1 MPTPA
6 LSREE
11 CFKAVQAVDEAVK
24 KGYVV
29 NGRPSAVRHAAGA
42 LGMNVKAIEH
52 RIYSAQHKWGDG
64 LHLQFNRQKLR
75 VAESTKRI
83 MRLEQAE
90 TPEPKLPDFPDDDIA
105 ESEIIDLMCRR
116 YEKRAEH
123 KASKKWFRIEMPDD
137 QPFAVLWWGD
147 PHLDNNGTNW
157 PLLKAHAQLARHPRV
172 YSVNIGDTLDN
183 WPNGSRL
190 MSLYAQSD
198 QSVATSHKLARW
210 YCKNSGIRWLVW
222 LFGNH
227 DAWAGMT
234 STEWLREMG
243 GRKIVM
249 EDWGAQ
255 FVLACPGGAEF
266 KLWAAHNFPGH
277 SQWNSLHGPQKAA
290 SMREEADLYVCGHL
304 HNWAI
309 HKEESSQRGFTY
321 SLVRAR
327 GYKYLDDYAEKL
339 GFMPQQNGAS
349 IMTVFLP
356 ATSRHYNFEHPE
368 DGIAFLDAVRAA

>member
-1 MPTPA
+1 MPTPG
-6 LSREE
+6 LTRDE
-11 CFKAVQAVDEAVK
+11 CLRIIKAVDEAVK
-24 KGYVV
+24 QGCRV
-29 NGRPSAVRHAAGA
+29 NGRPSAVTRAAEM
-42 LGMNVKAIEH
+42 LGMAVKNVEH
-52 RIYSAQHKWGDG
+52 RIHTAQQKFGDG
-64 LHLQFNRQKLR
+64 LHLQYNRKPLV
-75 VAESTKRI
+75 VAESTKRL
-83 MRLEQAE
+83 MRLPSLPDDSQ
-90 TPEPKLPDFPDDDIA
+90 PKLPDFPDDDIG
-105 ESEIIDLMCRR
+105 EGEIIDLMCRR

-137 QPFAVLWWGD
+137 KPFAILWWGD

-157 PLLKAHAQLARHPRV
+157 PLLRAHAQLAQHPAV
-172 YSVNIGDTLDN
+172 WSVNIGDTLDN
-183 WPNGSRL
+183 WPHGSRL

-210 YCKNSGIRWLVW
+210 FCKASGIRWLVW

-227 DAWAGMT
+227 DAWAGST

-243 GRKIVM
+243 GKKVVC

-266 KLWAAHNFPGH
+266 KIWAAHNFPGN

-290 SMREEADLYVCGHL
+290 AMREEADVYVCGHL

-321 SLVRAR
+321 SLLRAR

-356 ATSRHYNFEHPE
+356 ATGRHYNFEHPE
-368 DGIAFLDAVRAA
+368 DGIAFLDALR

>member
-52 RIYSAQHKWGDG
+52 RIQSAQHRYGDG

-75 VAESTKRI
+75 VAESSKRI

-123 KASKKWFRIEMPDD
+123 KASKKWFRIEM
-137 QPFAVLWWGD
+137 
-147 PHLDNNGTNW
+147 
-157 PLLKAHAQLARHPRV
+157 
-172 YSVNIGDTLDN
+172 
-183 WPNGSRL
+183 
-190 MSLYAQSD
+190 
-198 QSVATSHKLARW
+198 
-210 YCKNSGIRWLVW
+210 
-222 LFGNH
+222 
-227 DAWAGMT
+227 
-234 STEWLREMG
+234 
-243 GRKIVM
+243 
-249 EDWGAQ
+249 
-255 FVLACPGGAEF
+255 
-266 KLWAAHNFPGH
+266 
-277 SQWNSLHGPQKAA
+277 
-290 SMREEADLYVCGHL
+290 
-304 HNWAI
+304 
-309 HKEESSQRGFTY
+309 
-321 SLVRAR
+321 
-327 GYKYLDDYAEKL
+327 LDDYAEKL
-339 GFMPQQNGAS
+339 GFMPQRDGAS

-356 ATSRHYNFEHPE
+356 ATSRHYSFEHPE
-368 DGIAFLDAVRAA
+368 DGIAFLDAVGAA

>member
-1 MPTPA
+1 MPTPG
-6 LSREE
+6 LTRDE
-11 CFKAVQAVDEAVK
+11 CLRIIKAVDEAVK
-24 KGYVV
+24 QGCVLH
-29 NGRPSAVRHAAGA
+29 GRPSAVTRAAEM
-42 LGMNVKAIEH
+42 LGMAVKNVEH
-52 RIYSAQHKWGDG
+52 RIHTAQHKFGDG
-64 LHLQFNRQKLR
+64 LHLQSNRKPLV
-75 VAESTKRI
+75 VAESTKRL
-83 MRLEQAE
+83 MRLPKLPDDSQ
-90 TPEPKLPDFPDDDIA
+90 PKLPDFPDDDIG
-105 ESEIIDLMCRR
+105 EGEIIDLMCRR

-137 QPFAVLWWGD
+137 KPFAILWWGD

-157 PLLKAHAQLARHPRV
+157 PLLRAHAQLAQHPAV
-172 YSVNIGDTLDN
+172 WSVNIGDTLDN
-183 WPNGSRL
+183 WPHGSRL

-210 YCKNSGIRWLVW
+210 FCKASGIRWLVW

-227 DAWAGMT
+227 DAWAGST

-243 GRKIVM
+243 GKKVVF

-255 FVLACPGGAEF
+255 FVLGCPGGAGF
-266 KLWAAHNFPGH
+266 KIWAAHNFPGN

-290 SMREEADLYVCGHL
+290 AMREEADVYVCGHL

-321 SLVRAR
+321 SLLRAR
-327 GYKYLDDYAEKL
+327 GYKYLDNYAEKL

-356 ATSRHYNFEHPE
+356 ATGRHYNFEHPE
-368 DGIAFLDAVRAA
+368 DGIAFLDALR

>member
-1 MPTPA
+1 MPTPG
-6 LSREE
+6 LTRDE
-11 CFKAVQAVDEAVK
+11 CLRIIKAVDEAVK
-24 KGYVV
+24 QGCVV
-29 NGRPSAVRHAAGA
+29 NGRPSAVTRAAEM
-42 LGMNVKAIEH
+42 LGMAVKNVEH
-52 RIYSAQHKWGDG
+52 RIHTAQQKFGDG
-64 LHLQFNRQKLR
+64 LHLQYNRKPLV
-75 VAESTKRI
+75 VAESTKRL
-83 MRLEQAE
+83 MRLPSLPDDSQ
-90 TPEPKLPDFPDDDIA
+90 PKLPDFPDDDIG
-105 ESEIIDLMCRR
+105 EGEIIDLMCRR

-137 QPFAVLWWGD
+137 KPFAILWWGD

-157 PLLKAHAQLARHPRV
+157 PLLRAHAQLAQHPAV
-172 YSVNIGDTLDN
+172 WSVNIGDTLDN
-183 WPNGSRL
+183 WPHGSRL

-210 YCKNSGIRWLVW
+210 FCKASGIRWLVW

-227 DAWAGMT
+227 DAWAGST

-243 GRKIVM
+243 GKKVVF

-266 KLWAAHNFPGH
+266 KIWAAHNFPGN

-290 SMREEADLYVCGHL
+290 AMREEADVYVCGHL

-321 SLVRAR
+321 SLLRAR

-356 ATSRHYNFEHPE
+356 ATGRHYNFEHPE
-368 DGIAFLDAVRAA
+368 DGIAFLDALR

>member
-1 MPTPA
+1 MPTPG
-6 LSREE
+6 LTRDE
-11 CFKAVQAVDEAVK
+11 CLRIIKAVDEAVK
-24 KGYVV
+24 QGCVV
-29 NGRPSAVRHAAGA
+29 NGRPSAVTRAAEM
-42 LGMNVKAIEH
+42 LGMAVKNVEH
-52 RIYSAQHKWGDG
+52 RIHTAQQKFGDG
-64 LHLQFNRQKLR
+64 LHLQYNRKPLV
-75 VAESTKRI
+75 VAESTKRL
-83 MRLEQAE
+83 MRLPSLPDDSQ
-90 TPEPKLPDFPDDDIA
+90 PKLPDFPDDDIG
-105 ESEIIDLMCRR
+105 EGEIIDLMCRR

-137 QPFAVLWWGD
+137 KPFAILWWGD

-157 PLLKAHAQLARHPRV
+157 PLLRAHAQLAQHPAV
-172 YSVNIGDTLDN
+172 WSVNIGDTLDN
-183 WPNGSRL
+183 WPHGSRL

-210 YCKNSGIRWLVW
+210 FCKASGIRWLVW

-227 DAWAGMT
+227 DAWAGST

-243 GRKIVM
+243 GKKVVF

-266 KLWAAHNFPGH
+266 KIWAAHNFPGN

-290 SMREEADLYVCGHL
+290 AMREEADVYVCGHL

-321 SLVRAR
+321 SLLRAR

-339 GFMPQQNGAS
+339 GYMPQQNGAS
-349 IMTVFLP
+349 ILTVFLP
-356 ATSRHYNFEHPE
+356 ATGRHHNFEHPE
-368 DGIAFLDAVRAA
+368 DGIAFLDALR

>member
-1 MPTPA
+1 MPTPG
-6 LSREE
+6 LTRDE
-11 CFKAVQAVDEAVK
+11 CLRIIKAVDEAVK
-24 KGYVV
+24 QGCVV
-29 NGRPSAVRHAAGA
+29 NGRPSAVTRAAEM
-42 LGMNVKAIEH
+42 LGMAVKNVEH
-52 RIYSAQHKWGDG
+52 RIHTAQQKFGDG
-64 LHLQFNRQKLR
+64 LHLQYNRKPL
-75 VAESTKRI
+75 VVSESTKRV
-83 MRLEQAE
+83 MRLPKLPDDSQ
-90 TPEPKLPDFPDDDIA
+90 PKLPDFPDDDIG
-105 ESEIIDLMCRR
+105 EGEIIDLMCRR

-137 QPFAVLWWGD
+137 KPFAILWWGD

-157 PLLKAHAQLARHPRV
+157 PLLRAHAQLAQHPAV
-172 YSVNIGDTLDN
+172 WSVNIGDTLDN
-183 WPNGSRL
+183 WPHGSRL

-210 YCKNSGIRWLVW
+210 FCKASGIRWLVW

-227 DAWAGMT
+227 DAWAGST

-243 GRKIVM
+243 GKKVVF

-266 KLWAAHNFPGH
+266 KIWAAHNFPGN

-290 SMREEADLYVCGHL
+290 AMREEADVYVCGHL

-321 SLVRAR
+321 SLLRAR

-356 ATSRHYNFEHPE
+356 ATGRHYNFEHPE
-368 DGIAFLDAVRAA
+368 DGIAFLDALR

>member
-1 MPTPA
+1 MPTPG
-6 LSREE
+6 LTRDE
-11 CFKAVQAVDEAVK
+11 CLRIIKAVDEAVK
-24 KGYVV
+24 QGCRV
-29 NGRPSAVRHAAGA
+29 NGRPSAVTRAAEM
-42 LGMNVKAIEH
+42 LGMAVKNVEH
-52 RIYSAQHKWGDG
+52 RINTAQHKFGDG
-64 LHLQFNRQKLR
+64 LHLQYNRKPLV
-75 VAESTKRI
+75 VAESTKRR
-83 MRLEQAE
+83 MRLPSLPDDSQ
-90 TPEPKLPDFPDDDIA
+90 PKLPDFPDDDIG
-105 ESEIIDLMCRR
+105 EGEIIDLMCRR

-137 QPFAVLWWGD
+137 KPFAILWWGD

-157 PLLKAHAQLARHPRV
+157 PLLRAHAQLAQHPAV
-172 YSVNIGDTLDN
+172 WSVNIGDTLDN
-183 WPNGSRL
+183 WPHGSRL

-210 YCKNSGIRWLVW
+210 FCKASGIRWLVW

-227 DAWAGMT
+227 DAWAGST

-243 GRKIVM
+243 GKKVVF

-266 KLWAAHNFPGH
+266 KIWAAHNFPGN

-290 SMREEADLYVCGHL
+290 AMREEADVYVCGHL

-321 SLVRAR
+321 SLLRAR

-349 IMTVFLP
+349 IITVFLP
-356 ATSRHYNFEHPE
+356 ATGRHYNFEHPE
-368 DGIAFLDAVRAA
+368 DGIAFLDALR

>member
-1 MPTPA
+1 MPTPG
-6 LSREE
+6 LTRDE
-11 CFKAVQAVDEAVK
+11 CLRIIKAVDEAVK
-24 KGYVV
+24 QGCVV
-29 NGRPSAVRHAAGA
+29 NGRPSAVTRAAEM
-42 LGMNVKAIEH
+42 LGMAVKNVEH
-52 RIYSAQHKWGDG
+52 RINIAQHKFGDG
-64 LHLQFNRQKLR
+64 LHLQNNRKPLV
-75 VAESTKRI
+75 VAESTKRL
-83 MRLEQAE
+83 MRLPSLPDDSQ
-90 TPEPKLPDFPDDDIA
+90 PKLPDFPDDDIG
-105 ESEIIDLMCRR
+105 EGEIIDLMCRR

-137 QPFAVLWWGD
+137 KPFAILWWGD

-157 PLLKAHAQLARHPRV
+157 PLLRAHAQLAQHPAV
-172 YSVNIGDTLDN
+172 WSVNIGDTLDN
-183 WPNGSRL
+183 WPHGSRL

-210 YCKNSGIRWLVW
+210 FCKASGIRWLVW

-227 DAWAGMT
+227 DAWAGST

-243 GRKIVM
+243 GKKVVF

-266 KLWAAHNFPGH
+266 KIWAAHNFPGN

-290 SMREEADLYVCGHL
+290 AMREEADVYVCGHL

-321 SLVRAR
+321 SLLRAR

-339 GFMPQQNGAS
+339 GYMPQQNGAS

-356 ATSRHYNFEHPE
+356 ATGRHYNFEHPE
-368 DGIAFLDAVRAA
+368 DGIAFLDALR

>member
-1 MPTPA
+1 MPTPG
-6 LSREE
+6 LTRDE
-11 CFKAVQAVDEAVK
+11 CLRIIKAVDEAVK
-24 KGYVV
+24 QGCVV
-29 NGRPSAVRHAAGA
+29 GGRPSAVTRAAEM
-42 LGMNVKAIEH
+42 LGMAVKNVEH
-52 RIYSAQHKWGDG
+52 RIQTAQNKFGDG
-64 LHLQFNRQKLR
+64 LHLQYNRKPLA
-75 VAESTKRI
+75 VAESTKRL
-83 MRLEQAE
+83 MRLPSLPDDSQ
-90 TPEPKLPDFPDDDIA
+90 PKLPDFPDDDIG
-105 ESEIIDLMCRR
+105 EGEIIDLMCRR

-137 QPFAVLWWGD
+137 KPFAILWWGD

-157 PLLKAHAQLARHPRV
+157 PLLRAHAQLAQHPAV
-172 YSVNIGDTLDN
+172 WSVNIGDTLDN
-183 WPNGSRL
+183 WPHGSRL

-210 YCKNSGIRWLVW
+210 FCKASGIRWLVW

-227 DAWAGMT
+227 DAWAGST

-243 GRKIVM
+243 GKKVVF

-255 FVLACPGGAEF
+255 FVLACPSGAEF
-266 KLWAAHNFPGH
+266 KIWAAHNFPGN

-290 SMREEADLYVCGHL
+290 ALREEADVYVCGHL

-321 SLVRAR
+321 SLLRAR

-349 IMTVFLP
+349 ILTVFLP
-356 ATSRHYNFEHPE
+356 ATGRHYNFEHPE
-368 DGIAFLDAVRAA
+368 DGIAFLDALR

>member
-6 LSREE
+6 LTRDE
-11 CFKAVQAVDEAVK
+11 CLRIIKAVDEAVK
-24 KGYVV
+24 QGCVV
-29 NGRPSAVRHAAGA
+29 NGRPSAVTRAAEM
-42 LGMNVKAIEH
+42 LGMAVKNVEH
-52 RIYSAQHKWGDG
+52 RIHTAQQKFGDG
-64 LHLQFNRQKLR
+64 LHLQYNRKPLV
-75 VAESTKRI
+75 VAESTKRL
-83 MRLEQAE
+83 MRLPSLPDDSQ
-90 TPEPKLPDFPDDDIA
+90 PKLPDFPDDDIG
-105 ESEIIDLMCRR
+105 EGEIIDLMCRR

-137 QPFAVLWWGD
+137 KPFAILWWGD

-157 PLLKAHAQLARHPRV
+157 PLLRAHAQLAQHPAV
-172 YSVNIGDTLDN
+172 WSVNIGDTLDN
-183 WPNGSRL
+183 WPHGSRL

-210 YCKNSGIRWLVW
+210 FCKASGIRWLVW

-227 DAWAGMT
+227 DAWAGST

-243 GRKIVM
+243 GKKVVF

-266 KLWAAHNFPGH
+266 KIWAAHNFPGN

-290 SMREEADLYVCGHL
+290 AMREEADVYVCGHL

-321 SLVRAR
+321 SLLRAR
-327 GYKYLDDYAEKL
+327 GYKDLDDYAEKL
-339 GFMPQQNGAS
+339 GYMPQQNGAS

-356 ATSRHYNFEHPE
+356 ATGRHYNFEHPE
-368 DGIAFLDAVRAA
+368 DGIAFLDALR